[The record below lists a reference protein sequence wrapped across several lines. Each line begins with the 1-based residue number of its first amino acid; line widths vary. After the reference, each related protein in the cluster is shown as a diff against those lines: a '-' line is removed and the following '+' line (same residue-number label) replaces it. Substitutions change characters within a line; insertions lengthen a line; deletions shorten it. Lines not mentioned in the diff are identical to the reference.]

1 RIDPAGAE
9 LSLTIRSFDRNTG
22 SLCIVDCLR
31 SPGARAASIFRVHI
45 PPRRGIHPPY
55 TFTLESSAFPFRV
68 THEADVRHEAA
79 QVFLSLIKKAVVSP
93 AEPGL
98 VAPVSADSLRG
109 ATAHAV
115 APESAPLATAVLLGD
130 QRQYLVA
137 DAAKTPL
144 VAVPLL
150 QPGVYVPMLAR
161 LKTGRRRAVAQH
173 DRLGIRVEIQARSK
187 NTRPL
192 LQTEDRGNSIFKGL
206 PVQAIVFYLAP
217 PEKFTPC
224 I

>member
-1 RIDPAGAE
+1 TTV
-9 LSLTIRSFDRNTG
+9 S
-22 SLCIVDCLR
+22 
-31 SPGARAASIFRVHI
+31 AASV
-45 PPRRGIHPPY
+45 
-55 TFTLESSAFPFRV
+55 
-68 THEADVRHEAA
+68 
-79 QVFLSLIKKAVVSP
+79 
-93 AEPGL
+93 
-98 VAPVSADSLRG
+98 RG

-144 VAVPLL
+144 IAVPLL

-173 DRLGIRVEIQARSK
+173 DRLGIRVKIQARPK

-192 LQTEDRGNSIFKGL
+192 LQTEDRGNGIFKGL
-206 PVQAIVFYLAP
+206 PVQTIVFHLAP
-217 PEKFTPC
+217 A
-224 I
+224 

>member
-1 RIDPAGAE
+1 
-9 LSLTIRSFDRNTG
+9 
-22 SLCIVDCLR
+22 
-31 SPGARAASIFRVHI
+31 
-45 PPRRGIHPPY
+45 
-55 TFTLESSAFPFRV
+55 PFRV

-98 VAPVSADSLRG
+98 VAPVPADSLRG

-115 APESAPLATAVLLGD
+115 APESASLATAVLLGN

-137 DAAKTPL
+137 DAAKPPL
-144 VAVPLL
+144 VSVPLL

-173 DRLGIRVEIQARSK
+173 DRLGVRVEIHASPK
-187 NTRPL
+187 YTRPL
-192 LQTEDRGNSIFKGL
+192 LQTEDRGNGIFKGL
-206 PVQAIVFYLAP
+206 PVQTIVFHLAP
-217 PEKFTPC
+217 AEKFTPC
-224 I
+224 ILRFFFR